1 MKIEIRFNNDE
12 CTEMTIYVPDENRMY
27 FLPVDRYDESLHRI
41 KYSRIPEMEVEIKK
55 FLDGELI

>member
-1 MKIEIRFNNDE
+1 
-12 CTEMTIYVPDENRMY
+12 MY